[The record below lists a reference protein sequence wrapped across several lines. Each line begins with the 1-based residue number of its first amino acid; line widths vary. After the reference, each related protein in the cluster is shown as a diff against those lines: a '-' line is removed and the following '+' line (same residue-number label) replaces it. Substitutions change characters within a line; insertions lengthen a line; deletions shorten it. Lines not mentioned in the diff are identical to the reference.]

1 MLCLSRKVGESI
13 VIPSLGIT
21 ITVLKIESRGDGQTV
36 IGVDAPPD
44 IAVHRW
50 EIAERIRRQA
60 QEVADEH

>member
-21 ITVLKIESRGDGQTV
+21 ITVLKIESRGDGQAV
-36 IGVDAPPD
+36 IGVNAPPD

-50 EIAERIRRQA
+50 EIHERLKREAVERGT
-60 QEVADEH
+60 